1 MVAGVTFLT
10 IAVPTKLIRDQL
22 VSLVK
27 QQTGRDLVINGD
39 TSFSF
44 FPNLG
49 VKITKVSLS
58 GPPSNP
64 KRLLLNMDGLTANVS
79 LLPLLSKKIEV
90 NSFVL
95 TRPVFDLWIDKQG
108 VPSWQFAKLDAPKPT
123 NYTSTDRPARLIFV
137 ANKELPDELQNFV
150 KNSGAN
156 DAALKSA
163 ERLEGLFKDLRLQ
176 EVMIEDGRLRYA
188 DKRTGVVHV
197 VDAIDVELGLD
208 TLDNPLNAKG
218 GLKWKNELI
227 KFDSELA
234 SPKEMLLGRNSKLA
248 LNISSK
254 PANAEFNG
262 QVSISEGLN
271 ASGKLSAKTP
281 ALDRLLNWVA
291 PGSAGTLGGGASV
304 DTNIVVGPK
313 KTQLKNIKFALRG
326 AKGDGNIAVATG
338 GARPNITGNIHL
350 DHLDLTKLLSGES
363 GRLGDA
369 PTSRG
374 GMGKDLLVDKLK
386 KTSGGGTKLAQAA
399 RAPSTS
405 GQAGWST
412 APIDLAVLN
421 SVDSQVV
428 LTVDRLNHGNV
439 KMTEARLVTLLKNGL
454 LRINVEK
461 VLLYGGRGTGRVSV
475 DSARGAPQV
484 SASMLINGVS
494 ALPLL
499 KDAAGFDW
507 IDGRGQLAINVAGQ
521 GKSQDAIIR
530 SLKGDGR
537 VNFND
542 GALVGINIPQLVRS
556 FQTGQ
561 ISGFQKD
568 ASQKTDFSELSGT
581 FIVANGVASNK
592 DLRLVGPLLRLSG
605 AGQVNIPNKSLDYQ
619 LKPKLVASLEGQGG
633 GALDGIEVPLNVK
646 GPWASPSI
654 TPDLQSLLANPEK
667 TVETAKKMFESFTK
681 GGSGASD
688 LKKKIE
694 SGDVGG
700 VLKGLFGN

>member
-1 MVAGVTFLT
+1 MVAGMTFLT
-10 IAVPTKLIRDQL
+10 IAAPTGLIRDQL
-22 VSLVK
+22 ISMVK
-27 QQTGRDLVINGD
+27 QKTGRDLVINGD

-95 TRPVFDLWIDKQG
+95 TRPVFDLWVDKQG
-108 VPSWQFAKLDAPKPT
+108 IPSWQFARLDAPQPT
-123 NYTSTDRPARLIFV
+123 NHASTAPRARLIL
-137 ANKELPDELQNFV
+137 AADKKLPDELQNFV
-150 KNSGAN
+150 NNSGAN
-156 DAALKSA
+156 NAALRSA

-176 EVMIEDGRLRYA
+176 EVMIKNGRLRYA
-188 DKRTGVVHV
+188 DQRTGAQHA
-197 VDAIDVELGLD
+197 VDDIDVELDLD

-218 GLKWKNELI
+218 ELKWKNETI
-227 KFDSELA
+227 NFDSELA
-234 SPKEMLLGRNSKLA
+234 SPKDMLLGRNSKLV

-254 PANAEFNG
+254 PAHAKFNG

-291 PGSAGTLGGGASV
+291 PGSAGSLGGGASV
-304 DTNIVVGPK
+304 DTNIALNPSK
-313 KTQLKNIKFALRG
+313 IQLDNIKFALRG
-326 AKGDGNIAVATG
+326 AKGDGNITVATD

-350 DHLDLTKLLSGES
+350 GHLDLTKLLSGDS
-363 GRLGDA
+363 GRLGDV

-374 GMGKDLLVDKLK
+374 GMGKDLLVDDLNKI
-386 KTSGGGTKLAQAA
+386 SRGETKLAQAA
-399 RAPSTS
+399 RAKSASSQT
-405 GQAGWST
+405 GWST
-412 APIDLAVLN
+412 APIDLAALN

-461 VLLYGGRGTGRVSV
+461 ILLYGGRGTGRVSV
-475 DSARGAPQV
+475 DGGRGVPQV
-484 SASMLINGVS
+484 SASMLVNGVS

-499 KDAAGFDW
+499 KDAAAFDW
-507 IDGRGQLAINVAGQ
+507 IDGRGQLAINVAGR

-537 VNFND
+537 INFND

-561 ISGFQKD
+561 ISGFKKD
-568 ASQKTDFSELSGT
+568 AAQKTDFSELSGT
-581 FIVANGVASNK
+581 FVIANGVASNK

-605 AGQVNIPNKSLDYQ
+605 AGQVNMPQKSLDYL
-619 LKPKLVASLEGQGG
+619 LKPKLVASFEGQGG

-681 GGSGASD
+681 GGGGIKD
-688 LKKKIE
+688 LKKNIE
-694 SGDVGG
+694 GGDVGA

>member
-1 MVAGVTFLT
+1 MVAGMTFLT
-10 IAVPTKLIRDQL
+10 IAAPTGLIRDQL
-22 VSLVK
+22 VSMVK
-27 QQTGRDLVINGD
+27 QKTGRDLVINGD

-49 VKITKVSLS
+49 VRITKVSLS
-58 GPPSNP
+58 GPPSDP

-95 TRPVFDLWIDKQG
+95 TRPVFDLWVDKHG
-108 VPSWQFAKLDAPKPT
+108 VPSWQFAKLDAPQPT
-123 NYTSTDRPARLIFV
+123 NHASTAPRARLIL
-137 ANKELPDELQNFV
+137 AADKKLPDELQNFV

-176 EVMIEDGRLRYA
+176 EVMIEDGRIRYTDQRIGA
-188 DKRTGVVHV
+188 QHA
-197 VDAIDVELGLD
+197 VDDIDVELGLD

-218 GLKWKNELI
+218 GLKWKNETI
-227 KFDSELA
+227 NFDSELT
-234 SPKEMLLGRNSKLA
+234 SPKDMLLGRNSKLT
-248 LNISSK
+248 LNITSK
-254 PANAEFNG
+254 PANAKFNG
-262 QVSISEGLN
+262 LVSMSENLT
-271 ASGKLSAKTP
+271 ASGKFSVKTP

-291 PGSAGTLGGGASV
+291 PGSAGTLGGGASI
-304 DTNIVVGPK
+304 DTKIAVRPSQ
-313 KTQLKNIKFALRG
+313 TQLKNIKFALRG
-326 AKGDGNIAVATG
+326 AKGDGNITVATG

-350 DHLDLTKLLSGES
+350 DFLNLTKLLSGDS
-363 GRLGDA
+363 DRLRDA

-374 GMGKDLLVDKLK
+374 GMDEDLLVDKLK
-386 KTSGGGTKLAQAA
+386 KTSYGAMKLAQAA
-399 RAPSTS
+399 RAPSAS
-405 GQAGWST
+405 SQAGWST

-428 LTVDRLNHGNV
+428 LTVDRMNHGDI

-461 VLLYGGRGTGRVSV
+461 ILLYGGRGTGRVSL
-475 DSARGAPQV
+475 DGARGTPQI

-499 KDAAGFDW
+499 KDAAAFGW
-507 IDGRGQLAINVAGQ
+507 IDGRGQLAINVAGR

-542 GALVGINIPQLVRS
+542 GTLVGINIPQLVRS

-581 FIVANGVASNK
+581 FIIANGVASNQ

-605 AGQVNIPNKSLDYQ
+605 AGQINIPQKSLDYQ

-681 GGSGASD
+681 GGGGIKD
-688 LKKKIE
+688 LQKKIE
-694 SGDVGG
+694 GGDVGA